1 MIEPKSCPYGGA
13 FLMLMMPVDD
23 ELGIWI
29 MKKID
34 LHMHSTCSDG
44 TNTPT
49 ELIKKVALAGIQMAA
64 LTDHDTIKGLDEAK
78 QTAKMVGVELIRGV
92 EVSCT
97 HTLSGGYGKHQEI
110 DKIIHVVALNFSD
123 TFKMNEALQ
132 SLQDSRHLRGRQ
144 MTQKLASLLMNHPD
158 EEPVLFEH
166 LWQKVLIKA
175 DGNARAVGRAH
186 IGQVLYELGYVS
198 SVKAA
203 FDKYLADNK
212 PAYVPIQTISMA
224 DTITLIHECGGLAVL
239 AHPTRY
245 KLSATRTQ
253 RLISDFAQYGGDG
266 CELPNHEPLSCIEM
280 VARTIAKHGLA
291 ISLGSDF
298 HGDTMPWRKLGSTAV
313 KSDNQIG
320 IWERFGEIY

>member
-1 MIEPKSCPYGGA
+1 
-13 FLMLMMPVDD
+13 
-23 ELGIWI
+23 

-49 ELIKKVALAGIQMAA
+49 ELIKKVALAGIEMAA

-78 QTAKMVGVELIRGV
+78 EAAKMVGVELIRGV
-92 EVSCT
+92 EISCT

-123 TFKMNEALQ
+123 SLKMNEALQ

-144 MTQKLASLLMNHPD
+144 MIQKLADLLMDHPD
-158 EEPVLFEH
+158 EAAVLFEN
-166 LWQKVLIKA
+166 LWQQVLTKVG
-175 DGNARAVGRAH
+175 GNARAVGRAH
-186 IGQVLYELGYVS
+186 IGQVLHELGYVP
-198 SVKAA
+198 SVQAA

-212 PAYVPIQTISMA
+212 PAYVPIQTINMA
-224 DTITLIHECGGLAVL
+224 DTVALIHECGGLAVL

-253 RLISDFAQYGGDG
+253 RLISDFAQCGGDG

-280 VARTIAKHGLA
+280 VSRAIAKHELA
-291 ISLGSDF
+291 VSLGSDF
-298 HGDTMPWRKLGSTAV
+298 HGSNMPWRKLGSTAAMQKDQV
-313 KSDNQIG
+313 G
-320 IWERFGEIY
+320 IWERFDQIY

>member
-1 MIEPKSCPYGGA
+1 
-13 FLMLMMPVDD
+13 
-23 ELGIWI
+23 

-49 ELIKKVALAGIQMAA
+49 ELIKKVALAGIEMAA

-78 QTAKMVGVELIRGV
+78 KAAKMVGVELIRGV
-92 EVSCT
+92 EISCT

-123 TFKMNEALQ
+123 SLKMNEALQ

-144 MTQKLASLLMNHPD
+144 IIQKLADSLMDHPD
-158 EEPVLFEH
+158 EAAALFEN
-166 LWQKVLIKA
+166 LWQQVLTKVS
-175 DGNARAVGRAH
+175 GNARAVGRAH
-186 IGQVLYELGYVS
+186 IGQVLHELGYVP
-198 SVKAA
+198 SVQAA

-212 PAYVPIQTISMA
+212 PAYVPIQTINMA
-224 DTITLIHECGGLAVL
+224 DTVALIHECGGLAVL

-253 RLISDFAQYGGDG
+253 RLISDFAQCGGDG
-266 CELPNHEPLSCIEM
+266 CELPNHEPLSCVEM
-280 VARTIAKHGLA
+280 VSRAIAKHELA
-291 ISLGSDF
+291 VSLGSDF
-298 HGDTMPWRKLGSTAV
+298 HGSNMPWRKLGSTAAMQKDQV
-313 KSDNQIG
+313 G
-320 IWERFGEIY
+320 IWERFDQIY

>member
-1 MIEPKSCPYGGA
+1 
-13 FLMLMMPVDD
+13 
-23 ELGIWI
+23 

-49 ELIKKVALAGIQMAA
+49 ELIKKVALAGIEMAA

-78 QTAKMVGVELIRGV
+78 EAAKMVGVELIRGV
-92 EVSCT
+92 EISCT

-123 TFKMNEALQ
+123 SLKMNEALQ

-144 MTQKLASLLMNHPD
+144 MIQKLADSLMDHPD
-158 EEPVLFEH
+158 EAAALFEN
-166 LWQKVLIKA
+166 LWQQVLTKVG
-175 DGNARAVGRAH
+175 GNARAVGRAH
-186 IGQVLYELGYVS
+186 IGQVLYELGYVP
-198 SVKAA
+198 SVQAA

-212 PAYVPIQTISMA
+212 PAYVPIQTINMA
-224 DTITLIHECGGLAVL
+224 DTVALIHECGGLAVL

-253 RLISDFAQYGGDG
+253 RLISDFAQCGGDG

-280 VARTIAKHGLA
+280 VSRAIAKHELA
-291 ISLGSDF
+291 VSLGSDF
-298 HGDTMPWRKLGSTAV
+298 HGSNMPWRKLGSTAAMH
-313 KSDNQIG
+313 KNQVG
-320 IWERFGEIY
+320 IWERFDQIY

>member
-1 MIEPKSCPYGGA
+1 
-13 FLMLMMPVDD
+13 
-23 ELGIWI
+23 

-49 ELIKKVALAGIQMAA
+49 ELIKKVALAGIEMAA

-78 QTAKMVGVELIRGV
+78 EAAKMVGVELIRGV
-92 EVSCT
+92 EISCT

-123 TFKMNEALQ
+123 SLKMNEALQ

-144 MTQKLASLLMNHPD
+144 MIQKLADSLMDHPD
-158 EEPVLFEH
+158 EAAALFEN
-166 LWQKVLIKA
+166 LWQQVLTKVG
-175 DGNARAVGRAH
+175 GNARAVGRAH
-186 IGQVLYELGYVS
+186 IGQVLYELGYVP
-198 SVKAA
+198 SVQAA

-212 PAYVPIQTISMA
+212 PAYVPIQTINMA
-224 DTITLIHECGGLAVL
+224 DTVALIHECGGLAVL

-253 RLISDFAQYGGDG
+253 RLISDFAQCGGDG
-266 CELPNHEPLSCIEM
+266 CELPNHEPLSCVEM
-280 VARTIAKHGLA
+280 VSRAIAKHELA
-291 ISLGSDF
+291 VSLGSDF
-298 HGDTMPWRKLGSTAV
+298 HGSNMPWRKLGSTAV
-313 KSDNQIG
+313 MQKDQVG
-320 IWERFGEIY
+320 IWERFDQIY

>member
-1 MIEPKSCPYGGA
+1 
-13 FLMLMMPVDD
+13 
-23 ELGIWI
+23 

-49 ELIKKVALAGIQMAA
+49 ELIKKVALAGIEMAA

-78 QTAKMVGVELIRGV
+78 EAAKMVGVELIRGV
-92 EVSCT
+92 EISCT

-123 TFKMNEALQ
+123 SLKMNEALQ

-144 MTQKLASLLMNHPD
+144 MIQKLADSLMDHPD
-158 EEPVLFEH
+158 EAAALFEN
-166 LWQKVLIKA
+166 LWQQVLTKVG
-175 DGNARAVGRAH
+175 GNARAVGRAH
-186 IGQVLYELGYVS
+186 IGQVLHELGYVP
-198 SVKAA
+198 SVQAA

-212 PAYVPIQTISMA
+212 PAYVPIQTINMA
-224 DTITLIHECGGLAVL
+224 DTVALIHECGGLAVL

-253 RLISDFAQYGGDG
+253 RLISDFAQCGGDG
-266 CELPNHEPLSCIEM
+266 CELPNHEPLSCVEM
-280 VARTIAKHGLA
+280 VSRAIAKHELA
-291 ISLGSDF
+291 VSLGSDF
-298 HGDTMPWRKLGSTAV
+298 HGSNMPWRKLGSTAAMH
-313 KSDNQIG
+313 KNQVG
-320 IWERFGEIY
+320 IWERFDQIY

>member
-1 MIEPKSCPYGGA
+1 
-13 FLMLMMPVDD
+13 
-23 ELGIWI
+23 

-49 ELIKKVALAGIQMAA
+49 ELIKKVALAGIEMAA

-78 QTAKMVGVELIRGV
+78 EAAEMVGVELIRGV
-92 EVSCT
+92 EISCT

-123 TFKMNEALQ
+123 SLKMNEALQ

-144 MTQKLASLLMNHPD
+144 MIQKLADSLMDHPD
-158 EEPVLFEH
+158 ESAALFEN
-166 LWQKVLIKA
+166 LWQQVLTKVG
-175 DGNARAVGRAH
+175 GNARAVGRAH
-186 IGQVLYELGYVS
+186 IGQVLHELGYVP
-198 SVKAA
+198 SVQAA

-212 PAYVPIQTISMA
+212 PAYVPIQTINMA
-224 DTITLIHECGGLAVL
+224 DTVALIHECGGLAVL

-253 RLISDFAQYGGDG
+253 RLISDFAQCGGDG

-280 VARTIAKHGLA
+280 VSRAIAKHELA
-291 ISLGSDF
+291 VSLGSDF
-298 HGDTMPWRKLGSTAV
+298 HGSNMPWRKLGSTAAMHN
-313 KSDNQIG
+313 NQVG
-320 IWERFGEIY
+320 IWEHFDQIY